1 MTDQARAR
9 HSCAPPPI
17 LPVDADDDGPQIEA
31 SPSTITTRCSS
42 ASCPA
47 DGDQTIILSIRSAAA
62 KRERKTSTSVVVYF
76 FLATTAASGFFV
88 FFFSAKYHTKK
99 ERKEETCGRRPPAL
113 RRRHHRE
120 PVTFDVQSSRP
131 RIYITHSR
139 CVCAAY
145 YISSPYDPTY
155 HLHSSLSISKCGSLV
170 LGSFPYHSLV
180 GIALRVVFFFVH
192 TSPVSQVI
200 ISISFIWHKCVQTRG
215 SLITSLRDSEGCFLF
230 RA

>member
-99 ERKEETCGRRPPAL
+99 EGETCGRRPPAL